1 MFYMVTSEVPLLLYL
16 QQLSTENGWGSDTSF
31 LQSKSFT
38 FYKLQ
43 IQKSLQQIS
52 LNWYQIW
59 SYLHFIQAKIKIPV
73 VLSIL
78 SFSITTHY
86 SYLRE
91 GKSRKFGFVVSSYL
105 CILC

>member
-16 QQLSTENGWGSDTSF
+16 QQLSMENGWGNDISF

-52 LNWYQIW
+52 LNWY
-59 SYLHFIQAKIKIPV
+59 
-73 VLSIL
+73 
-78 SFSITTHY
+78 
-86 SYLRE
+86 
-91 GKSRKFGFVVSSYL
+91 
-105 CILC
+105 